1 MYSSFSL
8 LANTRVSIREMP
20 MHLQEE
26 LEHRARFD
34 EGRHQEFQRGQ
45 ALDPFPKVG
54 HDDLEYILLNHG
66 KSRNGGRLGQSVIP
80 TAKICD
86 CTDTLQ
92 RQTSCCI
99 AGMRHLKTN
108 TTDSDDYGS
117 VIAPAANKAYRPS
130 NPSTCILLSLLCR
143 FAGSQILC
151 IRMCVCVCVCV
162 CMCPECMHACMH
174 ECVRMCPVC
183 MSGYACACACAR
195 MYVCLHA

>member
-1 MYSSFSL
+1 MIADGRIEKLHVTHGGTLQIKMNNMYSSFSL

-20 MHLQEE
+20 LHLQEE
-26 LEHRARFD
+26 MEHRARFD

-54 HDDLEYILLNHG
+54 HDDLEYLLLNHG
-66 KSRNGGRLGQSVIP
+66 KSRNGGRLGQSLIP
-80 TAKICD
+80 TGKICD

-151 IRMCVCVCVCV
+151 IRMCYHVV
-162 CMCPECMHACMH
+162 HL
-174 ECVRMCPVC
+174 R
-183 MSGYACACACAR
+183 S
-195 MYVCLHA
+195 